1 MGESEGSR
9 RVAPVFVRRID
20 DAYLMVVKC
29 ISLLGSEFCCSA
41 CSAITSSLWSRPMVA
56 VPILNLINYPIGAL
70 LLRLAIRGSSSLQGS
85 ESNPRD

>member
-41 CSAITSSLWSRPMVA
+41 CSAITSSPVVASDGGCTNSKLDQLSHWRTFVASRHQRIFVT
-56 VPILNLINYPIGAL
+56 
-70 LLRLAIRGSSSLQGS
+70 
-85 ESNPRD
+85 PRV